1 MKDRH
6 VSQYLCLY
14 GEGFIFHK
22 ALTEIIMELVKF
34 WWSAVYTW
42 KLEKLAVCIDR
53 IMKECLSASAQAE
66 KEWTCFSCFLIQ
78 LSRHPWVLIL
88 SGLDDVH
95 PYWCKLLTTLTHF
108 PSLLWKHHHQ
118 SSLEMSLTGSLCS
131 SWPSQ
136 IDTLS
141 RHNVSNHQLR
151 HWGDTMYSIVWISW
165 LTSTSGHKLN
175 ALRLLRAQKHSFPI
189 QVLQQGRP
197 NRVIISYC
205 PYLAMPL
212 LWCLPNTEPPLID
225 DICFLITTT
234 WPVMSTA
241 VFTASGC

>member
-1 MKDRH
+1 MPRQRKN
-6 VSQYLCLY
+6 
-14 GEGFIFHK
+14 
-22 ALTEIIMELVKF
+22 ELASPASLFSFLGIHEF
-34 WWSAVYTW
+34 WSSVGWMMFTHT
-42 KLEKLAVCIDR
+42 D
-53 IMKECLSASAQAE
+53 ASY
-66 KEWTCFSCFLIQ
+66 S
-78 LSRHPWVLIL
+78 P
-88 SGLDDVH
+88 
-95 PYWCKLLTTLTHF
+95 
-108 PSLLWKHHHQ
+108 PSLTFPPFWKHHHQ

-197 NRVIISYC
+197 NWVIISYC

-212 LWCLPNTEPPLID
+212 L
-225 DICFLITTT
+225 
-234 WPVMSTA
+234 
-241 VFTASGC
+241 